1 VLVLISLMQKSAFHL
16 ASGVAAFALALFAA
30 TATPP
35 AAHAQPISVED
46 IWRPATISGVTI
58 SPNGRYFAATAPI
71 KGRRNLVVID
81 LETRKGQALTS
92 FEEFDVL
99 SPRWVGNDR
108 LVFTLG
114 QVNSPT
120 GPGQFDGGGLF
131 VVNRDG
137 SGARVLSPT
146 VRETRNRNQ
155 FVYRGLSYFR
165 TIPGNTDEIIAS
177 GNLDDAQSIDLYRLN
192 LNTGRTTLLTGG
204 RPADRTFDWLMD
216 SKLVPRV
223 VKAFDK
229 DRPAYTVYYRAG
241 PDAPWTELA
250 RVDQTKPPVFVPLAF
265 EADEQTMQVATNQ
278 GRETVAV
285 YRYDP
290 NKKQLGEL
298 IAQHPRFDM
307 GADAGGDEVP
317 GVITEPRT
325 DRILGYQVNA
335 EKPETVWI
343 DETYARLQRML
354 DAALPNTKN
363 FFRRTPDGKRFL
375 VTAFSDVKPTR
386 WYLFDEEKKTL
397 EEIAVSRPWLD
408 GKLVEQRPFVYK
420 SRDGIE
426 MTGYYFLPKDYKPG
440 TRLPT
445 IVHIHGGPS
454 ARADSWASG
463 FGYIEGQLFASHGY
477 AVVVPNFRITPGMG
491 AKMYYAGFGSLG
503 RQMSDDHEDAL
514 KWAVEQGF
522 ADPKRAC
529 ISGASYGGYAALWAT
544 IRTPG
549 AFKCAIAG
557 LPVTDLP
564 FQLTSTETDFV
575 ASDAALNFWRAML
588 GANDF
593 NSQLVRDLSPI
604 NHVDK
609 IKIPIFMYAGRD
621 DVRTP
626 ARQADRMAAAL
637 ERAGNK
643 PKGYF
648 VAEKE
653 GHGFGKLENN
663 VALYT
668 QILKFLEE
676 HLGK

>member
-1 VLVLISLMQKSAFHL
+1 MLKSLHL
-16 ASGVAAFALALFAA
+16 ATGAIASAVALVAA
-30 TATPP
+30 TAAPP
-35 AAHAQPISVED
+35 VLHAQPISVED
-46 IWRPATISGVTI
+46 IWKPASISGVTI
-58 SPNGRYFAATAPI
+58 SPNGKYFAATAPVR
-71 KGRRNLVVID
+71 GRRNLIVFDI
-81 LETRKGQALTS
+81 EARKGQALTS
-92 FEEFDVL
+92 LEEFDVL
-99 SPRWVGNDR
+99 NPRWVGNDR

-114 QVNSPT
+114 QANSPT

-146 VRETRNRNQ
+146 IRETRNRNQ
-155 FVYRGLSYFR
+155 TVYRGLSYFR
-165 TIPGNTDEIIAS
+165 SIPGNTDEIIAS
-177 GNLDDAQSIDLYRLN
+177 GNLDDAQSTDLYRLN
-192 LNTGRTTLLTGG
+192 LNTGRSTLLTSG
-204 RPADRTFDWLMD
+204 RPADRTFGWMMD
-216 SKLVPRV
+216 SKLVPRI
-223 VKAFDK
+223 VKAYEK
-229 DRPAYTVYYRAG
+229 DRPVYTVYYRAG

-250 RVDQTKPPVFVPLAF
+250 KVDATKPPVFVPLAF
-265 EADEQTMQVATNQ
+265 EADEQMMQVATNQ
-278 GRETVAV
+278 GRDTVAV

-307 GADAGGDEVP
+307 GADSGGDTVA
-317 GVITEPRT
+317 GVLTEART
-325 DRILGYQVNA
+325 GRILGYRVDA
-335 EKPETVWI
+335 DKPETVWI

-354 DAALPNTKN
+354 DGALPGTKN
-363 FFRRTPDGKRFL
+363 TFARTPDGKRFL
-375 VTAFSDVKPTR
+375 VTAFSDVKPPR
-386 WYLFDEEKKTL
+386 WYLFDEERKTL

-408 GKLVEQRPFVYK
+408 GKLVEQRSFVFK

-445 IVHIHGGPS
+445 IVHIHGGPA
-454 ARADSWASG
+454 ARADSWGNG
-463 FGYIEGQLFASHGY
+463 FGYIEGQLFASRGY

-491 AKMYYAGFGSLG
+491 AKKYYSGFGTMG

-529 ISGASYGGYAALWAT
+529 ISGASYGGYAALWAPV
-544 IRTPG
+544 RTPN
-549 AFKCAIAG
+549 AFKCAVAG

-575 ASDAALNFWRAML
+575 GSDSALNFWRAIL
-588 GANDF
+588 GTSDF
-593 NSQLVRDLSPI
+593 NSQLARDLSPI

-676 HLGK
+676 HLAK